1 MLQVICR
8 AVPHRGLRTFS
19 DYITAGVTGA
29 EGKTLLSEKAHN
41 QSDGEVVP
49 GRSERMLHFF
59 NNARE
64 GMIFHL
70 NGTIT
75 DVNPSLLKLIGC
87 HTDELIGTSVL
98 NWITPEYQTLVKQNV
113 AKGNTREYE
122 IGLRH
127 KSGQEIPVLIRPI
140 DTVVDGHQER
150 LVSIQEISALA
161 RERQARRQIEAQ
173 YNSLTNI
180 DPLTRLAQRQ
190 LFKSWIDDMSTLHH
204 ADHHQF
210 VVVHIAIERLKQ
222 VNDIFGRDIG
232 DQLVQQW
239 VTRLRRH
246 LRRFS
251 SHMVARIA
259 GNRFAVALPF
269 IKSTRSVVR
278 LLENLRVELD
288 SPYSIEG
295 FQIDNISSSY
305 GLAFFPEHG
314 DDADLL
320 MSRAEIASRQARQGS
335 NSISRFSKAMDT
347 PTINTLKLET
357 RLKGALERDEME
369 LYYQPKVDAR
379 SERVV
384 GFEAL
389 IRWNDAHQALVMPAE
404 FIPIAEQN
412 GGILP
417 IGEWVIWSAC
427 EHLAMMQKRAG
438 PTPKVSINLSS
449 LQFKQPNLDEMVLQA
464 MTLFD
469 VNPANLDLELT
480 EGIVMSNV
488 ETSIAALRKLKAL
501 GVSISIDDFGTGY
514 SSLSYLKR
522 FPIDTLKVDRSFVTD
537 ITNNPQDRSI
547 TMAIIALAK
556 SLELET
562 VAEGVETREQFEML
576 QEMGCDLIQ
585 GYLFGKPLPLKEAL
599 KLL

>member
-1 MLQVICR
+1 VSE
-8 AVPHRGLRTFS
+8 VGNNKS
-19 DYITAGVTGA
+19 DS
-29 EGKTLLSEKAHN
+29 ELL
-41 QSDGEVVP
+41 P

-64 GMIFHL
+64 GMIFHFG
-70 NGTIT
+70 GTIT
-75 DVNPSLLKLIGC
+75 DVNPSLLTLIGY
-87 HTDELIGTSVL
+87 HASELIGTSVL
-98 NWITPEYQTLVKQNV
+98 RWIAPEHQALVEQNI
-113 AKGNTREYE
+113 ALGNTREYE
-122 IGLRH
+122 INLRH
-127 KSGQEIPVLIRPI
+127 RSGEEIPVFIRPM
-140 DTVVDGHQER
+140 DTVVNGRQER
-150 LVSIQEISALA
+150 LVTIQEISALTQ
-161 RERQARRQIEAQ
+161 ERQARRQIEAQ
-173 YNSLTNI
+173 YQSLANF

-190 LFKSWIDDMSTLHH
+190 LFKYWIADMSTLHH
-204 ADHHQF
+204 EEHHQF
-210 VVVHIAIERLKQ
+210 VVIHIAIERLKL
-222 VNDIFGRDIG
+222 VNDVFGRDLG

-239 VTRLRRH
+239 VKRLRSQ
-246 LRRFS
+246 LRSFS

-259 GNRFAVALPF
+259 GNRFAVALPY
-269 IKSTRSVVR
+269 IKNVRSVIR
-278 LLENLRVELD
+278 LLENLRAELD
-288 SPYSIEG
+288 APYKIG
-295 FQIDNISSSY
+295 NHQVDNISSSY

-314 DDADLL
+314 ADADLL
-320 MSRAEIASRQARQGS
+320 MSRAELASRHARKGG
-335 NSISRFSKAMDT
+335 NSICLFSKAMDV

-369 LYYQPKVDAR
+369 LYYQPKVNAQ
-379 SERVV
+379 SERVM

-389 IRWNDAHQALVMPAE
+389 IRWNDTNGTLVSPSD
-404 FIPIAEQN
+404 FIPLAEQN

-427 EHLAMMQKRAG
+427 EHLALMQKRPG

-449 LQFKQPNLDEMVLQA
+449 LQFRQPNLVDMVLQA

-480 EGIVMSNV
+480 EGIVMSDV
-488 ETSIAALRKLKAL
+488 EASISTLRKLKAL

-537 ITNNPQDRSI
+537 ITSDAQDRSI

-576 QEMGCDLIQ
+576 QQMGCDLIQ
-585 GYLFGKPLPLKEAL
+585 GYLFGKPMPLNEAL

>member
-1 MLQVICR
+1 
-8 AVPHRGLRTFS
+8 
-19 DYITAGVTGA
+19 
-29 EGKTLLSEKAHN
+29 
-41 QSDGEVVP
+41 
-49 GRSERMLHFF
+49 MLHFF

-70 NGTIT
+70 DGIIT
-75 DVNPSLLKLIGC
+75 DVNPSLRNLIGY
-87 HTDELIGTSVL
+87 HADELIGAPVL
-98 NWITPEYQTLVKQNV
+98 QWVAPRHQERVKKNI
-113 AKGNTREYE
+113 ATGNTREYE
-122 IGLRH
+122 ISLLHR
-127 KSGQEIPVLIRPI
+127 SGEEIPVFIHPMDAMVEGR
-140 DTVVDGHQER
+140 HER
-150 LVSIQEISALA
+150 LVTIQEISALEQ
-161 RERQARRQIEAQ
+161 ERQARRQIEAQ
-173 YNSLTNI
+173 YNSLANF

-190 LFKSWIDDMSTLHH
+190 LFKHWIADMATLHH
-204 ADHHQF
+204 ADQHQF
-210 VVVHIAIERLKQ
+210 AVIHIAIERLKL

-239 VTRLRRH
+239 VKRLRRH
-246 LRRFS
+246 LRGFS

-259 GNRFAVALPF
+259 GNRFAVALPY
-269 IKSTRSVVR
+269 IKNVRSVIR
-278 LLENLRVELD
+278 LLENLRAELD
-288 SPYSIEG
+288 APYNIG
-295 FQIDNISSSY
+295 GYQIDNIFSSY
-305 GLAFFPEHG
+305 GLALFPEHG

-320 MSRAEIASRQARQGS
+320 MSRAEIASRQARQGG
-335 NSISRFSKAMDT
+335 NSICRFSRAMDI
-347 PTINTLKLET
+347 PIINTLKLET

-369 LYYQPKVDAR
+369 LYYQPKVDAQ
-379 SERVV
+379 SEQVV

-389 IRWNDAHQALVMPAE
+389 IRWNDANHTRLSPSE
-404 FIPIAEQN
+404 FIPIAEMN

-427 EHLAMMQKRAG
+427 EHLAEMQKRPG

-449 LQFKQPNLDEMVLQA
+449 LQFRQPNLVEMVLQA
-464 MTLFD
+464 MTLFE

-480 EGIVMSNV
+480 ESVVMSDV
-488 ETSIAALRKLKAL
+488 EASISTLRSLKAL

-537 ITNNPQDRSI
+537 ITHNPQDRSI

-576 QEMGCDLIQ
+576 QGMGCDLIQ
-585 GYLFGKPLPLKEAL
+585 GYLFGKPLPLAEAL
-599 KLL
+599 KLLP

>member
-1 MLQVICR
+1 LSGEDR
-8 AVPHRGLRTFS
+8 N
-19 DYITAGVTGA
+19 
-29 EGKTLLSEKAHN
+29 KTDSA
-41 QSDGEVVP
+41 VVP

-59 NNARE
+59 NNASE
-64 GMIFHL
+64 GMIFHI

-75 DVNPSLLKLIGC
+75 DANPALLSLIGY
-87 HTDELIGTSVL
+87 HADELIGASVFH
-98 NWITPEYQTLVKQNV
+98 WIAPQHQSLIRESI
-113 AKGNTREYE
+113 ASGNTREYE
-122 IGLRH
+122 ISLSH
-127 KSGQEIPVLIRPI
+127 KSGAAIPVLIRPMN
-140 DTVVDGHQER
+140 TMVDGHQER
-150 LVSIQEISALA
+150 LVTIQEISALTQ
-161 RERQARRQIEAQ
+161 ERQARRQIEAQ
-173 YNSLTNI
+173 YQSLANF

-190 LFKSWIDDMSTLHH
+190 LFKYWIADMSTLHH
-204 ADHHQF
+204 TDRHQF
-210 VVVHIAIERLKQ
+210 AVIHIAIERLKL

-239 VTRLRRH
+239 VKRLRRH
-246 LRRFS
+246 LRGFS

-259 GNRFAVALPF
+259 GNRFAVALPY
-269 IKSTRSVVR
+269 IKNSRSVIR
-278 LLENLRVELD
+278 LLENLRAELD
-288 SPYSIEG
+288 APYNIDG
-295 FQIDNISSSY
+295 DLIDNISSSY

-320 MSRAEIASRQARQGS
+320 MSRAEIASRHARQGG
-335 NSISRFSKAMDT
+335 NSICRFSRTMDL

-389 IRWNDAHQALVMPAE
+389 IRWNDTNHALVLPAE

-417 IGEWVIWSAC
+417 LGEWVIWSAC
-427 EHLAMMQKRAG
+427 EHLALMQKRPG

-449 LQFKQPNLDEMVLQA
+449 LQFRQPNLDEMVLQA
-464 MTLFD
+464 MTLFE
-469 VNPANLDLELT
+469 VNPAYLDLELT
-480 EGIVMSNV
+480 ESLVMSDV
-488 ETSIAALRKLKAL
+488 EASIATLRKLKTL

-537 ITNNPQDRSI
+537 ITSNPQDRSI
-547 TMAIIALAK
+547 AMAIIALAK

-562 VAEGVETREQFEML
+562 VAEGVETREQLEML
-576 QEMGCDLIQ
+576 QQMGCDLIQ
-585 GYLFGKPLPLKEAL
+585 GYLFGRPLPLDEAL